1 MSTQNRRRPATTA
14 QVVHYH
20 FDRIMAAGAGAQ
32 LAFLA
37 LLTLLPVFLTVLLL
51 LASHIAPD
59 GAKEPLGVFDAFWT
73 SLMYAV
79 DAGNLG
85 AAEGWPFRVAMTGV
99 TVSGLLLMSLLIGV
113 LSNGIDSRLQELRK
127 GRTFVVEEGHTLIL
141 GWSPSIFSIV
151 SELIIA
157 NESAARPRIV
167 ILADRDK
174 VEMEDEIRT
183 KVGNLGRMRIICRS
197 GNPIDIVDL
206 EMVNPHAAR
215 SIIVLS
221 QPGDDPDVQVIKSVL
236 AITNNPHRGAEPFHI
251 VAEINDPKNM
261 EVAAMVGKH
270 EAQLILTSDL
280 ISRITV
286 QTCRQ
291 PGMSVVY
298 TELLDFEG
306 NEIYIRT
313 EPSLVGKTFGE
324 AIVAYLNAVVLGVR
338 RADGTVLLNP
348 PMDTSIEA
356 GDALI
361 VIGEDDSKI
370 TLATRPSPF
379 DEAAICTRPPQPR
392 RPERTLVLGWNQRGD
407 VVITELGKYVAPG
420 SHAHVVAGEG
430 LSDPGL
436 VALAS
441 ANQTVTFE
449 AADTSRR
456 EVLDRLDITSFDHI
470 IVLSYSDAMDVQQA
484 DAHTLITLLHLR
496 ELVKDSG
503 KEIAIVSEMM
513 DVRNRDLALVTQV
526 NDFIVSEKLVSL
538 MLAQVSENKG
548 LKDVFANLLDPD
560 GSEIYLKPVERYVA
574 TGQPVNFHTIT
585 EAARRHGEV
594 ALGYRRQAEAASA
607 HLAFGVVVNPDKG
620 RALAFDAGDSI
631 IVLAE
636 DDAA

>member
-1 MSTQNRRRPATTA
+1 MSTQNRRQPATTT
-14 QVVHYH
+14 QFVHYH
-20 FDRIMAAGAGAQ
+20 FDRIMAAGAVAQ
-32 LAFLA
+32 LSLLA
-37 LLTLLPVFLTVLLL
+37 LLTLLPVVLTVLLL
-51 LASHIAPD
+51 LATHIAPD
-59 GAKEPLGVFDAFWT
+59 GAKEPLGPFDAFWT

-85 AAEGWPFRVAMTGV
+85 AAEGWPFRLMMTGV

-141 GWSPSIFSIV
+141 GWSSSIFSII
-151 SELIIA
+151 SELMIA

-174 VEMEDEIRT
+174 VEMEDEIRA

-197 GNPIDIVDL
+197 GDPIDLVDL
-206 EMVNPHAAR
+206 EMVNPHAAK

-221 QPGDDPDVQVIKSVL
+221 QPGDDPDVQVVKSIL
-236 AITNNPHRGAEPFHI
+236 AITNNPNRGPEPFHI

-261 EVAAMVGKH
+261 EVAAMVGKQETH
-270 EAQLILTSDL
+270 LILTSDL

-291 PGMSVVY
+291 SGMSVVY

-313 EPSLVGKTFGE
+313 EPTLVGKTFGE
-324 AIVAYLNAVVLGVR
+324 VITAYANAVVLGLR
-338 RADGTVLLNP
+338 RANGTVLLNP
-348 PMDTSIEA
+348 PMDTAVEA
-356 GDALI
+356 GGAVI

-370 TLATRPSPF
+370 ALATGAPTL
-379 DEAAICTRPPQPR
+379 DESAIRIRPPQPL
-392 RPERTLVLGWNQRGD
+392 RPERTLVLGWNRRGN

-430 LSDPGL
+430 LGDPG
-436 VALAS
+436 ATELAS
-441 ANQTVTFE
+441 PNQSVSFE
-449 AADTSRR
+449 EADSSRR
-456 EVLDRLDITSFDHI
+456 EVLDRLDIASFDHI

-496 ELVKDSG
+496 ELVQACG

-574 TGQPVNFHTIT
+574 IGQPVNFHTVT
-585 EAARRHGEV
+585 EAARRRGEV

-607 HLAFGVVVNPDKG
+607 QLAFGVVVNPDKD
-620 RALAFDAGDSI
+620 RAVAFDAGDSI

-636 DDAA
+636 NDAA